1 MKFTLSLLAAL
12 PAVQA
17 LTTCDSNSLVSDNGN
32 SVLCGYARTNCA
44 NYGPRAFCGIVMD
57 TIGGA
62 STPVATCCI
71 DDDST
76 ASDAAKA
83 VYDLD
88 TCTSCLANNNDP
100 AIGYVWD
107 VNAKICFDTD
117 NRGYFP
123 NPLGTVGPSYG
134 SAADY
139 IVNEAANCPV
149 NCHRLEFYG
158 TCWKRCG
165 SRGWGVDPANYP
177 RYGGYGYGGYYGGYG
192 YGGYGYGGYGYGGY
206 GYGGYG
212 YGGYGYGG
220 YGYGGYGYGGYGYGA
235 PSDAAAFGYPYGTV
249 PSVTGRI
256 CADPAKLDLITSG
269 VQVPP
274 PPPPPFGGYYGGYGY
289 GGYYGGGYG
298 GYYGVPVYG
307 RQYVGTIYGGT
318 STIYAGYAGS
328 AVYGGGIYGAPV
340 YGGVYGGGAAASV
353 EEDRCSPTIQ
363 CSCDTECCARGDC
376 CADMEMEGCEYNP
389 RGTVNTTTA
398 PLPPPVVM
406 G

>member
-17 LTTCDSNSLVSDNGN
+17 LTTCDPASLVSDNGSN
-32 SVLCGYARTNCA
+32 VLCGYARTNCA

-57 TIGGA
+57 AIGGA
-62 STPVATCCI
+62 PTPVATCCI

-88 TCTSCLANNNDP
+88 TCTSCLSKNNDP
-100 AIGYVWD
+100 LIGYVWD
-107 VNAKICFDTD
+107 VNANICFDTD

-123 NPLGTVGPSYG
+123 NPLGTVGPNYG
-134 SAADY
+134 SSSDY

-149 NCHRLEFYG
+149 NCQRLQFYG

-177 RYGGYGYGGYYGGYG
+177 RNGGGYGGYYGGYG

-220 YGYGGYGYGGYGYGA
+220 YGYGGYGYGT
-235 PSDAAAFGYPYGTV
+235 PSTAVAFGYQYGTV
-249 PSVTGRI
+249 PSVTGRV
-256 CADPAKLDLITSG
+256 CADPAKLDQITSG
-269 VQVPP
+269 VAVPP

-289 GGYYGGGYG
+289 GA
-298 GYYGVPVYG
+298 PVYG
-307 RQYVGTIYGGT
+307 RQYVGSIYGSSTIYGG
-318 STIYAGYAGS
+318 
-328 AVYGGGIYGAPV
+328 AVYGGAVYGAPV
-340 YGGVYGGGAAASV
+340 YGGAVYGGGAASSV

-389 RGTVNTTTA
+389 RPTVNNTV
-398 PLPPPVVM
+398 PPPVPVF